1 MKHLPSYPLLAF
13 LALFSNAQ
21 AVTITEIQDGVSV
34 YANSVEHHSG
44 KYFDQTFVYD
54 DTLTINKNFS
64 SPLSRNEINTAVTG
78 SDLMTYAWTPDYN
91 LPTGTGQNDAYLD
104 LRFATDI
111 FNGDGADLVL
121 FFAGTGTKFKTETPG
136 EFVFEPFQ
144 FSLDVGAD
152 GILETDAFGATTF
165 GVTTSETSDI
175 YGGKFFASYAMID
188 LDNFVG
194 FDTTTSLG
202 DIRIYL
208 GDGSMPALAA
218 VGAYHTQAAVVPLPL
233 PALLFSSGLLLLS
246 WMGRRKT
253 A

>member
-1 MKHLPSYPLLAF
+1 MKHLPSYSLLAF
-13 LALFSNAQ
+13 LALFNNAQ
-21 AVTITEIQDGVSV
+21 AVTITEIQGSVSV

-54 DTLTINKNFS
+54 DTLTINENFS

-91 LPTGTGQNDAYLD
+91 LPTGTRQNDAYLD
-104 LRFATDI
+104 LRFANNI

-121 FFAGTGTKFKTETPG
+121 FFAGTGTKFNTATPG

-152 GILETDAFGATTF
+152 GILESDAFGATTF

-188 LDNFVG
+188 LDNIAG
-194 FDTTTSLG
+194 FDKTTPLG

-218 VGAYHTQAAVVPLPL
+218 VGAYHTQTAVVPLPL
-233 PALLFSSGLLLLS
+233 PIILFSSGLALLG
-246 WMGRRKT
+246 WIGRRK
-253 A
+253 AA

>member
-1 MKHLPSYPLLAF
+1 MKKLPTYSLLAF

-21 AVTITEIQDGVSV
+21 AVTITEIQAGASV
-34 YANSVEHHSG
+34 YANSVEYHSG
-44 KYFDQTFVYD
+44 KYFNQTFVYD

-91 LPTGTGQNDAYLD
+91 LPTRTGQNDAYLD

-111 FNGDGADLVL
+111 YNGDGADLVL
-121 FFAGTGTKFKTETPG
+121 FFAGTGTKFKTATPG
-136 EFVFEPFQ
+136 VFVFERFQ

-152 GILETDAFGATTF
+152 GILEGDAF

-175 YGGKFFASYAMID
+175 YGGNFFASYAMID

-194 FDTTTSLG
+194 FDKTTPLG

-218 VGAYHTQAAVVPLPL
+218 VGAYHTQTAVVPLPL
-233 PALLFSSGLLLLS
+233 PIILFSSGLALLG
-246 WMGRRKT
+246 WIGRRK
-253 A
+253 AA